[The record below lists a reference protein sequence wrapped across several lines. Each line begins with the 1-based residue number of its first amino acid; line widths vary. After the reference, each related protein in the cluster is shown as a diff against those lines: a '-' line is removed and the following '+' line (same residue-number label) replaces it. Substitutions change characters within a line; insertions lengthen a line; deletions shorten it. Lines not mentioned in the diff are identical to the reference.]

1 MNKPVLKILK
11 QSPIEILLVV
21 VFLLCDHVARA
32 QSFIFPGSS
41 STFESGL
48 SQTNTRGAAAVAN
61 NPANTLITKK
71 YEAYADMILLNVNY
85 TYTRPT
91 YAPAK
96 IALTAPPV
104 NFGFSLKPNSKFALG
119 LFFTPRP
126 GGSQAQK
133 IQNVPMSS
141 GPDVLMLDIELRSTT
156 YISAIGA
163 GFKVNNGL
171 ALGLSVIETAEDTQ
185 LIARQSGTTDDAGV
199 LAGMR
204 YRGVFM
210 QVLAGFRAAMNRS
223 TIVAGSYRT
232 AVAKSY
238 RGTQIVK
245 GDQDNNIAK
254 KGYSPGILAVGG
266 ERKLGVPAVF
276 SEIQYV
282 QWSGGKGSNSSGLPG
297 GTKTS
302 ALNDV
307 INLIVGGRLKI
318 PGGHSGSASLGIYPH
333 NVALGAKTD
342 EISGGSG
349 ASGVGF
355 GDFDALD
362 RMMFSGAYRFSGKK
376 RDITAGFNFISG
388 SRSVPSGYPNE
399 GKYALSVFSV
409 GAGASFYF

>member
-1 MNKPVLKILK
+1 MNDPVIKILK
-11 QSPIEILLVV
+11 SSCVESALAVL
-21 VFLLCDHVARA
+21 FLFAAPMAHA
-32 QSFIFPGSS
+32 QSFIFPGAS
-41 STFESGL
+41 STYESGL
-48 SQTNTRGAAAVAN
+48 SQTNTHGAAAVAN
-61 NPANTLITKK
+61 NPANTLLTKK
-71 YEAYADMILLNVNY
+71 YEAYADMTILNVNY
-85 TYTRPT
+85 TYTRPDH
-91 YAPAK
+91 APAK
-96 IALTAPPV
+96 IAITAPPV
-104 NFGFSLKPNSKFALG
+104 NFGFSLKPSSKFALG

-133 IQNVPMSS
+133 IQNVPVST
-141 GPDVLMLDIELRSTT
+141 GADVLMLDLELRSTSFIT
-156 YISAIGA
+156 AMGA
-163 GFKVNNGL
+163 GFKVNKSL

-185 LIARQSGTTDDAGV
+185 VIARQSGTTDDAGV

-210 QVLAGFRAAMNRS
+210 QVLAGFRAAMNS
-223 TIVAGSYRT
+223 ATVVAGSYRT

-238 RGTQIVK
+238 RGTEIVK
-245 GDQDNNIAK
+245 GDQDNNISK
-254 KGYSPGILAVGG
+254 KGYSPGILAIGG
-266 ERKLGVPAVF
+266 EHKLGAPVVF

-282 QWSGGKGSNSSGLPG
+282 QWSGGKASNSSGLPG
-297 GTKTS
+297 GVNFS

-333 NVALGAKTD
+333 NVALCSKTE
-342 EISGGSG
+342 EISSADA

-362 RMMFSGAYRFSGKK
+362 RMMFSGSYRYSGKK

-388 SRSVPSGYPNE
+388 SRTVPSGYPNE

>member
-1 MNKPVLKILK
+1 VSHPVLKIFKL
-11 QSPIEILLVV
+11 SRVESLLAALI
-21 VFLLCDHVARA
+21 FFFAPMARA
-32 QSFIFPGSS
+32 QSFLFPGA
-41 STFESGL
+41 STTYESGL
-48 SQTNTRGAAAVAN
+48 SQTNSRGAVAVAN

-71 YEAYADMILLNVNY
+71 YEAYADMTILNVNY
-85 TYTRPT
+85 TYTRPD

-104 NFGFSLKPNSKFALG
+104 NFGFSLKPSSKFALG

-133 IQNVPMSS
+133 IQNVPMST
-141 GPDVLMLDIELRSTT
+141 GADVLMLDLELRSTSFIT
-156 YISAIGA
+156 AIGA
-163 GFKVNNGL
+163 GFKVNKAL
-171 ALGLSVIETAEDTQ
+171 ALGLSIIESAEDTQ
-185 LIARQSGTTDDAGV
+185 VIARQSGTTDDDGV

-210 QVLAGFRAAMNRS
+210 QVLAGFRAAMS
-223 TIVAGSYRT
+223 KDTVVAGSYRT

-266 ERKLGVPAVF
+266 ERKFGAPAVF

-282 QWSGGKGSNSSGLPG
+282 QWSGGRTSNNSGLPG
-297 GTKTS
+297 GTTTS

-333 NVALGAKTD
+333 NVALGSKTD
-342 EISGGSG
+342 EISGGDG

-362 RMMFSGAYRFSGKK
+362 RMMFSGSYRYSGKK
-376 RDITAGFNFISG
+376 RNITAGFNFISG
-388 SRSVPSGYPNE
+388 NRTVPSGYPND
-399 GKYALSVFSV
+399 GKYSLSVFSV